1 MRKLNLNKI
10 FVFILLLVFSTVT
23 INVYAV
29 PQTNTTNT
37 DTTNTDTNKTD
48 TNKTDNNKDEESKT
62 EVKPK
67 PAPVYHRCQFT
78 TTKLEGLYG
87 PSLEYDV
94 KSKSFLLKINIARK
108 NDSGDYPTF
117 KITKIA
123 GRTDLSGV
131 GLTTRYGSPATL
143 NRNVILNAA
152 SADDSIVITLSTSD
166 AGNCEGSKRE
176 INLSC
181 GSGSSVV
188 DEKNCSK
195 SITITVD
202 ADVGGDQL
210 EYDAKITPIAR
221 GNTSLAQ
228 KINCDASKLANYR
241 DEGDTLDG
249 SKSYTLFQKRYCMAK
264 IMAEKQGHS
273 YTTMSDVTARKTLK
287 CAQFVVD
294 VNDVATQ
301 GGVKILTDQELKDG
315 YRNATYYEAS
325 FEKEL
330 IMDEYKY
337 EHRLDPNSP
346 ITYEDPPKCTINC
359 TETVKVLY
367 EPPVASKAGFC
378 FEYKVKVE
386 SMVSCSVTNEPDPPN
401 PNNYK
406 YCYPSPA
413 CHHYRPDG
421 SDDVMISA
429 GPTDDFDECIKKCDG
444 GKYTKSCSRSCYNKV
459 YKDYIKSG
467 YSKLSYSDSPTV
479 VRLLSEAAT
488 ARLEECKKKSTNGCY
503 YRDSVADEVF
513 FSPNSIGK
521 VHGVKQWMAGT
532 YYIKRGAGPKHAK
545 WNYKDFVVSRNDG
558 FFRKVFKG
566 GSICGADCHWI
577 EGKCEGKYLNE
588 ESGYAESDYEK
599 NVQKY
604 EQALDKCNAGATCS
618 SNTVIYTMSADYT
631 DDKGVKHTVRYPDG
645 TVDTPDSKNNDSITI
660 SENTSS
666 CPLQSSK
673 QCSKVNG
680 NVTTEEGKFN
690 TQGITCPEAYPS
702 TLKDFGGCY
711 VCSNANNYYMGEIRF
726 PGTWVENKTGNI
738 SFTKQGD
745 GWRKEKNKFCVPLNT
760 QDTNKLWYLWYLK
773 KEYSTE
779 YTYIKE
785 FKDYC
790 LNIDTTDINT
800 LKQNANKETRNYNL
814 HATVTNF
821 GYYGWNF
828 NLDCFYGLN
837 TKYPPTTTITKEVIP
852 PCDTDPN
859 NYFART
865 VNLENVFPDR
875 EKGDILVNNEAG
887 TNTGRTPGFN
897 WTSYALIYYSKDRY
911 MAIDPMMYLGAV
923 QKRGQDIYK
932 EENEDDYLDYEF
944 YLTPSVLMDIRKIK
958 GNYDQPA
965 SPTSDGSNVSKSSGY
980 NFTSCGRSVYTS
992 ALINYLETKHAVKK
1006 RIDTNGT
1013 TRCCNNPKG
1022 NGECEYFGVD
1032 KNK

>member
-301 GGVKILTDQELKDG
+301 DGVKILTDQELKDG

-378 FEYKVKVE
+378 FEYKV
-386 SMVSCSVTNEPDPPN
+386 
-401 PNNYK
+401 
-406 YCYPSPA
+406 
-413 CHHYRPDG
+413 
-421 SDDVMISA
+421 
-429 GPTDDFDECIKKCDG
+429 
-444 GKYTKSCSRSCYNKV
+444 
-459 YKDYIKSG
+459 
-467 YSKLSYSDSPTV
+467 
-479 VRLLSEAAT
+479 
-488 ARLEECKKKSTNGCY
+488 
-503 YRDSVADEVF
+503 
-513 FSPNSIGK
+513 
-521 VHGVKQWMAGT
+521 
-532 YYIKRGAGPKHAK
+532 
-545 WNYKDFVVSRNDG
+545 
-558 FFRKVFKG
+558 
-566 GSICGADCHWI
+566 
-577 EGKCEGKYLNE
+577 
-588 ESGYAESDYEK
+588 
-599 NVQKY
+599 
-604 EQALDKCNAGATCS
+604 
-618 SNTVIYTMSADYT
+618 
-631 DDKGVKHTVRYPDG
+631 
-645 TVDTPDSKNNDSITI
+645 
-660 SENTSS
+660 
-666 CPLQSSK
+666 
-673 QCSKVNG
+673 
-680 NVTTEEGKFN
+680 
-690 TQGITCPEAYPS
+690 
-702 TLKDFGGCY
+702 
-711 VCSNANNYYMGEIRF
+711 
-726 PGTWVENKTGNI
+726 
-738 SFTKQGD
+738 
-745 GWRKEKNKFCVPLNT
+745 
-760 QDTNKLWYLWYLK
+760 
-773 KEYSTE
+773 
-779 YTYIKE
+779 
-785 FKDYC
+785 
-790 LNIDTTDINT
+790 
-800 LKQNANKETRNYNL
+800 
-814 HATVTNF
+814 
-821 GYYGWNF
+821 
-828 NLDCFYGLN
+828 
-837 TKYPPTTTITKEVIP
+837 
-852 PCDTDPN
+852 
-859 NYFART
+859 
-865 VNLENVFPDR
+865 
-875 EKGDILVNNEAG
+875 
-887 TNTGRTPGFN
+887 
-897 WTSYALIYYSKDRY
+897 
-911 MAIDPMMYLGAV
+911 
-923 QKRGQDIYK
+923 
-932 EENEDDYLDYEF
+932 
-944 YLTPSVLMDIRKIK
+944 
-958 GNYDQPA
+958 
-965 SPTSDGSNVSKSSGY
+965 
-980 NFTSCGRSVYTS
+980 
-992 ALINYLETKHAVKK
+992 
-1006 RIDTNGT
+1006 
-1013 TRCCNNPKG
+1013 
-1022 NGECEYFGVD
+1022 
-1032 KNK
+1032 